1 MIRVTLPH
9 HLRTLAR
16 SGAEVSVEVDGPVTQ
31 RAVLDA
37 LEAAYPMLRGTIRTH
52 ERLERRPFLRYFVC
66 GEDLSLASPDE
77 PLPEAVAAGREPF
90 RVIGAIAGG

>member
-16 SGAEVSVEVDGPVTQ
+16 TGSEVSLALDGPVTQ

-37 LEAAYPMLRGTIRTH
+37 LEKAYPMLRGTIRTH
-52 ERLERRPFLRYFVC
+52 ERLERRPFLRYFAC
-66 GEDLSLASPDE
+66 GEDLSLASPDD
-77 PLPEAVAAGREPF
+77 PLPEAVASGREPF
-90 RVIGAIAGG
+90 MVIGAIAGG